1 MVTLSL
7 LERSWLTILFGICM
21 HVQQPTSGHH
31 LQWYKM
37 HVDQIQLQNVY
48 KIQIFPVSVRVRYI
62 SRKAQTKE
70 KYKIQKDVVERALV

>member
-1 MVTLSL
+1 MMTLSL

-21 HVQQPTSGHH
+21 HVHH
-31 LQWYKM
+31 LQWYEM

-70 KYKIQKDVVERALV
+70 KYKIQKEVVERALV